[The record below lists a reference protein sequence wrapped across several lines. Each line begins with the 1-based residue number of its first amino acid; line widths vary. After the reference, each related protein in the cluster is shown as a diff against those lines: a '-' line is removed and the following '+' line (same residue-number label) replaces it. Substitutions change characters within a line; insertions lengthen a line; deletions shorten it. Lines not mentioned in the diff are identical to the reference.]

1 MIHKFSQNGFNI
13 VVDVYSG
20 MVHVLDDTAYEAL
33 NYFEVLDDHSMIE
46 KLSDK
51 HSRDDIIEALDELK
65 YLKEQGILFTK
76 NPYKDLR
83 KAEEERPLIKALC
96 LHIAHDCNL
105 RCKYCFASTGD
116 FGHSR
121 GLMSLETAKT
131 AIDFL
136 LTNSGA
142 RKKLE
147 VDFFGGEPLMN
158 FEVVKETVKYG
169 REREKESGKNIRFT
183 LTTNGM
189 LLTDE
194 VMDFVNKNMSNL
206 VLSIDGRQE
215 VNDRVRHRVDSSGTY
230 KHILPLIKAAA
241 DSRSQEN
248 YYVRGTFT
256 RHNLDFAED
265 VLHLADLGFK
275 QVSVEP
281 VVASVDKD
289 YALKNEDVDII
300 CKEYERLTTEFIK
313 RQKEGNG
320 FNFFHFQLE
329 LENGPCV
336 SKRLKGC
343 GAGDEYIAITPEGE
357 IYPCH
362 QFVGNE
368 RFLMGNVNNGILDE
382 GIRRQFKGSNIFTK
396 EKCKECWCKF
406 YCSGGCAANAWLYNK
421 DVNIPYE
428 LGCELQKKRVECA
441 LIVKAALNS
450 EE

>member
-1 MIHKFSQNGFNI
+1 MIHKFTQNGTNI
-13 VVDVYSG
+13 AVDVYSG
-20 MVHVLDDTAYEAL
+20 AVHVLDDTAYEVL
-33 NYFEVLDDHSMIE
+33 NYFENLDHESIIE
-46 KLSDK
+46 RLSDK
-51 HSRDDIIEALDELK
+51 YSSGEIVEALNELE
-65 YLKEQGILFTK
+65 YLKEQGLLFSE
-76 NPYKDLR
+76 NPY
-83 KAEEERPLIKALC
+83 EEFNINKEQKPVVKALC
-96 LHIAHDCNL
+96 LHAAHDCNL
-105 RCKYCFASTGD
+105 RCEYCFASTGD

-121 GLMSLETAKT
+121 GLMPLETAKKT
-131 AIDFL
+131 IDFL
-136 LTNSGA
+136 LANSGA
-142 RKKLE
+142 RKNLE

-158 FEVVKETVKYG
+158 FEVVKETVRYG
-169 REREKESGKNIRFT
+169 REREKELGKNIRFT

-189 LLTDE
+189 LLNEE
-194 VMDFVNKNMSNL
+194 VMEFVNENMSNL

-215 VNDRVRHRVDSSGTY
+215 VNDRVRCRIDGTGTY
-230 KHILPLIKAAA
+230 NHILPRIKAAA
-241 DSRSQEN
+241 DSRNQEK

-281 VVASVDKD
+281 VVASADKN
-289 YALKNEDVDII
+289 YALRNEDVETV
-300 CKEYERLTTEFIK
+300 CKEYEKLAAEFINRYK
-313 RQKEGNG
+313 NGKG

-329 LENGPCV
+329 LDEGPCI

-343 GAGDEYIAITPEGE
+343 GAGDEYLAVTPEGE

-368 RFLMGNVNNGILDE
+368 KFLIGNVNDGILKE
-382 GIRRQFKGSNIFTK
+382 EIREVFKGSNIFTK

-406 YCSGGCAANAWLYNK
+406 YCSGGCAANAWMYNK

-441 LIVKAALNS
+441 LVVKAALL
-450 EE
+450 